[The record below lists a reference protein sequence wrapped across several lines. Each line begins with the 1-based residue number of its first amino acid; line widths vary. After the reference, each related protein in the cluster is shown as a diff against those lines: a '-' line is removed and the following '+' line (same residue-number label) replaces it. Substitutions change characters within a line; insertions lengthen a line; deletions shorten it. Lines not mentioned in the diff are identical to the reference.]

1 MMFVWRSIPAQV
13 LDTPA
18 AQSRR
23 VSIVQRNGVQAVSAR
38 RLLPMAGLTRGERS
52 PVTCWL
58 KCDNACARQVC
69 NTSSNEYFRD
79 FAAAAMTRWALLGTG
94 PAGAMSVLVAAC
106 TPGTDEAGAN
116 TTGTFGAPSGGG
128 SAAGQSMSFE
138 RIEPA
143 DASVDSFDVPQGYTW
158 TPILRWG
165 DPLLE
170 DSPEFDIEDQS
181 AQAQRTQFGYNN
193 DFLAILPTGEENR
206 AVLYCNHE
214 YVNPELMFPA
224 DGSLDA
230 GQRHAIEMAAHGGS
244 VVQLQRASATEPWQ
258 YVRGGELNRRI
269 TATTPMTLTGPAA
282 GSQWVVTEEDSSGRT
297 VRGMMANCAGGT
309 TPWGT
314 ILSGEE
320 NFHGYFRAEG
330 AGEAERRYGLTNEE
344 TTLGWESIE
353 PRFDARTSGYRN
365 EPNRYGYVV
374 EIDPQDRK
382 STRLNSSHV

>member
-1 MMFVWRSIPAQV
+1 
-13 LDTPA
+13 
-18 AQSRR
+18 
-23 VSIVQRNGVQAVSAR
+23 
-38 RLLPMAGLTRGERS
+38 
-52 PVTCWL
+52 
-58 KCDNACARQVC
+58 
-69 NTSSNEYFRD
+69 
-79 FAAAAMTRWALLGTG
+79 
-94 PAGAMSVLVAAC
+94 
-106 TPGTDEAGAN
+106 
-116 TTGTFGAPSGGG
+116 
-128 SAAGQSMSFE
+128 
-138 RIEPA
+138 
-143 DASVDSFDVPQGYTW
+143 ASVDSFDVPQGYTW

-244 VVQLQRASATEPWQ
+244 VVHLQRASATEPWQ

-269 TATTPMTLTGPAA
+269 TATTPKTLTGPAA
-282 GSQWVVTEEDSSGRT
+282 GSRWVVTEEDSSGRQ

-330 AGEAERRYGLTNEE
+330 AGESERRYGLTNEE
-344 TTLGWESIE
+344 TTLGWESID

-374 EIDPQDRK
+374 EIDPQDPQSTPVKHTALGRFK
-382 STRLNSSHV
+382 HEGATIALAPAGQAVAYMGDDEAFDYLYKFVSAGTYREEDREHNKTQLTEGSLYVARFQGNSAPEQIDGSGDVPEDGSYDGRGTWIPLVRDGESAVPGMSAAEVLVFTRLAADEVGATKMDRCEDGEPTPHTGR